1 MWLLFPVEMAIR
13 MLPDPDAEKPVQ
25 NQIFG
30 NDLLSQ
36 LDPQDPFI
44 RLSEAINWS
53 IFESGFSPYYSAD
66 QGCPAIP
73 IRRMVGL
80 LILKALEDL
89 SDESVV
95 LAYKRNPYYQVFC
108 GAREFERK
116 PPCSSTELVH
126 FRQRIGESGVQ
137 MIFAESVRLHG
148 RQAEAAEVHI
158 DSTVQEKHITYLT
171 DSKLAIKIINC
182 LNKLAKQ
189 HGIQQRRTYVKE
201 VKTLRL
207 ACRYFRHVKRRRK
220 ASRALKRLRTIARTL
235 IRELRRR
242 LPAELV
248 SQYQADFDLYERVLN
263 QQPKDKNKIYSLHE
277 PQVYCIAKGKDH
289 KAYEYGAKASVVSTA
304 KDGII
309 LAAVHHDKPIHDNH
323 SLPEV
328 LERAM
333 LVRNKPIKAAVCDRG
348 YRGKRQFGDTT
359 IILPGAPL
367 KRDNRYQRDKKRK
380 RCRRRA
386 AIEPLIGHLKSDH
399 RLGRCYLKGQLGDAI
414 NLLMA
419 ACAWN
424 LKKWLALIFWR
435 LKMPAMVPHTADNHH
450 NPGRKPVMIALM
462 IFAIAMT
469 IDAARSTLDRYP
481 F

>member
-1 MWLLFPVEMAIR
+1 MAIK
-13 MLPDPDAEKPVQ
+13 MLPDPDSEKPVQ

-36 LDPQDPFI
+36 LDPQDPLI
-44 RLSEAINWS
+44 RLSEAIDWS
-53 IFESGFSPYYSAD
+53 IFESEFSQFYSPD
-66 QGCPAIP
+66 QGRPAIP

-126 FRQRIGESGVQ
+126 FRKRIGEPGVQ
-137 MIFAESVRLHG
+137 LIFAESVRLHG
-148 RQAEAAEVHI
+148 RHAEASEVHI
-158 DSTVQEKHITYLT
+158 DSTVQEKNITYPT
-171 DSKLAIKIINC
+171 DSKLAIKIINR
-182 LNKLAKQ
+182 LNKLAKK
-189 HGIQQRRTYVKE
+189 HGIQQRRTYVRE
-201 VKTLRL
+201 VKELRL

-220 ASRALKRLRTIARTL
+220 ASRALKRLRTIACTL

-248 SQYQADFDLYERVLN
+248 SQYQADFELYERVLN

-304 KDGII
+304 KNGII
-309 LAAVHHDKPIHDNH
+309 LAAVHHAKPVHDNH

-333 LVRNKPIKAAVCDRG
+333 WVRDKPIKAAICDRG

-367 KRDNRYQRDKKRK
+367 KRDNRYQRDKKRR

-399 RLGRCYLKGQLGDAI
+399 RLDRCYLKGSLGDAI

-424 LKKWLALIFWR
+424 LKKWLALIFWL
-435 LKMPAMVPHTADNHH
+435 LKMPAVERQPLGNDDEKASGATLQ
-450 NPGRKPVMIALM
+450 ALAALA
-462 IFAIAMT
+462 IGLAIAEAASTMT
-469 IDAARSTLDRYP
+469 RYP